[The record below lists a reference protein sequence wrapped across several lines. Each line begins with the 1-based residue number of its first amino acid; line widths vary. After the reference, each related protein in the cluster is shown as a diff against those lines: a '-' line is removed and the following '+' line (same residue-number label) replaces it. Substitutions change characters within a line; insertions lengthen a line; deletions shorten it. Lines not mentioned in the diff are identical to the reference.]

1 MRLPSLASRLLPLLL
16 IGSPLAGLAA
26 TAESIAAGRAA
37 FAACASCH
45 EVGPS
50 ARHGFGPQL
59 NQLRG
64 RKAGS
69 LNGYAYS
76 EAMKQSGLVWDT
88 ATLTALIKSPTGTV
102 PGTKMRFLGFG
113 YNERK
118 VADLLAYLESAQ
130 GPAAP
135 PQAQQR

>member
-1 MRLPSLASRLLPLLL
+1 MRLPSPAPGLLLMLTLASD
-16 IGSPLAGLAA
+16 AGNAA
-26 TAESIAAGRAA
+26 PAESIAAGRAA

-45 EVGPS
+45 QVGPS
-50 ARHGFGPQL
+50 ARHGFGPHL

-69 LNGYAYS
+69 LSDYAYS
-76 EAMKQSGLVWDT
+76 EAMKQSSLVWDT
-88 ATLTALIKSPTGTV
+88 ATLTALIKSPSGTV

-118 VADLLAYLESAQ
+118 VADLLAYLESVQ

-135 PQAQQR
+135 PQAQR

>member
-1 MRLPSLASRLLPLLL
+1 MHLPSPAAWLLPVLL
-16 IGSPLAGLAA
+16 GTSVPGWTA

-69 LNGYAYS
+69 LSDYAYS
-76 EAMKQSGLVWDT
+76 EAMRKSGLVWDT
-88 ATLTALIKSPTGTV
+88 ATLTALIKSPSGTV

-130 GPAAP
+130 G
-135 PQAQQR
+135 QR

>member
-1 MRLPSLASRLLPLLL
+1 MRTPTPASWLLL
-16 IGSPLAGLAA
+16 LLSVAPGAGGAA
-26 TAESIAAGRAA
+26 PAESIAAGRAA

-69 LNGYAYS
+69 LSDYAYS

-88 ATLTALIKSPTGTV
+88 ATLTALIKSPSGTV

-130 GPAAP
+130 GPVAP
-135 PQAQQR
+135 HQGQR

>member
-1 MRLPSLASRLLPLLL
+1 MRLTSPAPGLFLMLTLAS
-16 IGSPLAGLAA
+16 GASSAA

-69 LNGYAYS
+69 LSGYAYS

-88 ATLTALIKSPTGTV
+88 ATLTALIKSPSGTV